1 MAVCCGEAA
10 LAGITYSKQF
20 PNPAEPLRGVFVAE
34 QVRATAESV
43 SWSVIAPA
51 PRTFRLLARVL
62 PRPYVEPH
70 STLDGRDV
78 FHPSYVVLPR
88 RLCYARVGRSMA
100 RASERVFERI
110 VRDQRPSF
118 MHVHTLYPAGAA
130 GRLLAR
136 RHGLPYV
143 VTIHG
148 SDLYTNITRE
158 SWEAE
163 VLPVVRDATAV
174 ICVSERLAIDAI
186 ERAGADPARTIV
198 IPNTFDASTFALR
211 DEPPSGETLLSV
223 GRLVDIKGHDV
234 LLEAVAAL
242 AQTHPRLR
250 LRIVGAGPERSAL
263 ESCARELGIAD
274 RVTFLGALGSEQLSV
289 EYRSADLFVLP
300 SLREGFGVVLL
311 ESLASGTPVVATRS
325 GGPES
330 IVDASLGELA
340 EPGDATSLAEAI
352 ERALGRLDGFEPAV
366 LSRTMHDRYHP
377 DVVGERLVRLYR
389 EVVAGTPPSESL
401 GATFGEDATREV
413 LDA

>member
-1 MAVCCGEAA
+1 MCSGRAA
-10 LAGITYSKQF
+10 LTGITYSKQF

-43 SWSVIAPA
+43 SWSVIAPV
-51 PRTFRLLARVL
+51 PRTCRLLARVL
-62 PRPYVEPH
+62 PRPHVEPH

-78 FHPSYVVLPR
+78 FHPSYAVLPR
-88 RLCYARVGRSMA
+88 RLFYTRVGRSMA
-100 RASERVFERI
+100 RASGRVFERI

-118 MHVHTLYPAGAA
+118 VHVHTLYPAGAA

-163 VLPVVRDATAV
+163 VLPVVRDAAAV
-174 ICVSERLAIDAI
+174 ICVSERLARDAI
-186 ERAGADPARTIV
+186 ERIGADPSRTLV
-198 IPNTFDASTFALR
+198 IPNTFDTSTFELR
-211 DEPPSGETLLSV
+211 TVPPSGETLLSV
-223 GRLVDIKGHDV
+223 GRLVDVKAHSV

-242 AQTHPRLR
+242 AGERPRLR
-250 LRIVGAGPERSAL
+250 LRVVGEGPERGSL
-263 ESCARELGIAD
+263 EAQARDLGIAD
-274 RVTFLGALGSEQLSV
+274 RVVFLGALPREQLSA

-300 SLREGFGVVLL
+300 SLREGFGVVLI
-311 ESLASGTPVVATRS
+311 EALASGTPVVATRS

-340 EPGDATSLAEAI
+340 EPGDAPSLARAI
-352 ERALGRLDGFEPAV
+352 VRALERITEFEPTL

-389 EVVAGTPPSESL
+389 EVVAGSAPSGSFR
-401 GATFGEDATREV
+401 AMPGEGEAGEVPDA
-413 LDA
+413 